1 MNDGVFTFG
10 LFVAFATA
18 AFGYTVL
25 FLELMLGGL
34 L

>member
-1 MNDGVFTFG
+1 MNDGLFTFG

-25 FLELMLGGL
+25 ILMLVFGGF
-34 L
+34 